1 MDRLTAST
9 VVGTTTAMPITL
21 KLIQLFQ
28 LLKNYDLVSAATGET
43 ILTDLRRQMSLI
55 QVDQEKAVEFRIE
68 NEFAGDAEIHSLC

>member
-9 VVGTTTAMPITL
+9 AVGTTTAMPITL

-43 ILTDLRRQMSLI
+43 ILMDLRRQTSLV
-55 QVDQEKAVEFRIE
+55 QVEQEKAVEFRIE
-68 NEFAGDAEIHSLC
+68 NKFAGDAEIHSLC